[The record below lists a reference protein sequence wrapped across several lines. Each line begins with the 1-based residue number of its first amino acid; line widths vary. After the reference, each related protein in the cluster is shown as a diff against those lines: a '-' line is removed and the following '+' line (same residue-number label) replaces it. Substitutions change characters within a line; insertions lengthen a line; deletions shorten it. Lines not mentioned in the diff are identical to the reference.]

1 VGSSGEKRKGRRH
14 LPKVGT
20 APEEAWVERERRE
33 EALHPF
39 STDLRRYRNGGAG
52 VSASVVAALVAL
64 LVVVG
69 VIALV
74 LFT

>member
-1 VGSSGEKRKGRRH
+1 MGSSGENRKGRRH

-20 APEEAWVERERRE
+20 APEEAWVERERRN

-39 STDLRRYRNGGAG
+39 SSDLRKYRNRKVGLSGA
-52 VSASVVAALVAL
+52 VVA
-64 LVVVG
+64 LVVVLG
-69 VIALV
+69 LVALV

>member
-1 VGSSGEKRKGRRH
+1 MKRKGRRH

-39 STDLRRYRNGGAG
+39 STDLRKYRNRKLGLSGL
-52 VSASVVAALVAL
+52 VVALAVAL
-64 LVVVG
+64 G
-69 VIALV
+69 VIALI